1 MYIEYLL
8 FALLPLLSQPATA
21 HDPRNQLCNLIALP
35 ISDQCKSLP
44 ECQAILASNCQDD
57 TCACAYSA
65 KVQTCVQ
72 CMNSSETVDK
82 YNHYLGACAYVGKAA
97 PSTTFAVSSP
107 IASASVQPLPASS
120 AKGQFT
126 DITAA
131 MGVETQ
137 AVGSSQLEQPSTIPS
152 AMPSVSSPL
161 VSSASVYRGIGG
173 QTAIQAGA
181 ATGLRAPL
189 NAAPGGAG
197 TGPALP
203 APLNGGLASNGTI
216 SSSNHGISVLNDT
229 TGSPQRPPAVDASIV
244 ALNSSRNF
252 FSQAISQA
260 CVRHCV
266 DWKSR
271 ADVST
276 GRDRD

>member
-65 KVQTCVQ
+65 KAQTCVQ
-72 CMNSSETVDK
+72 CMNSSESVDK
-82 YNHYLGACAYVGKAA
+82 YNDYLGACAYVGKAA

-107 IASASVQPLPASS
+107 IASSSVQLLAASS
-120 AKGQFT
+120 ANGQFT
-126 DITAA
+126 DISAA
-131 MGVETQ
+131 MGVESQ
-137 AVGSSQLEQPSTIPS
+137 VVGSAELEQPSAIPS
-152 AMPSVSSPL
+152 ISSPV
-161 VSSASVYRGIGG
+161 VSSASVYRGLGG

-181 ATGLRAPL
+181 ATGIPAPH
-189 NAAPGGAG
+189 NAAPGGAAI
-197 TGPALP
+197 GPALP
-203 APLNGGLASNGTI
+203 APLNGALASNGTT
-216 SSSNHGISVLNDT
+216 SSSNDT